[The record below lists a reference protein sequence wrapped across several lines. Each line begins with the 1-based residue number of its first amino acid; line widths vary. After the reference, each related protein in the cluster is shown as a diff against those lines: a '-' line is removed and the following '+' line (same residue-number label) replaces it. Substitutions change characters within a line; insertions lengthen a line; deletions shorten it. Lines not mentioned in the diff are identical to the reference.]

1 MNIIVNNSAEGNE
14 KYCYWCRNEVDAN
27 AFLKQCEELG
37 YTWND
42 GELPTQRSRWDEEKE
57 FTCYEV
63 EDNVIYY
70 CDLTWFI
77 TNPFYVIVEFT
88 KNGSM
93 KEGYTRKESLEDV
106 LAKLEDYCSR
116 FNDFK
121 EVFKS
126 ETVMRFIENY
136 IKSVKKDV
144 ERCRLALKEI
154 ETI

>member
-1 MNIIVNNSAEGNE
+1 MDIIVNNSAEGNE
-14 KYCYWCRNEVDAN
+14 KYSYWCRNEVDSD

-37 YTWND
+37 YTWVS
-42 GELPTQRSRWDEEKE
+42 GKLPTQKNNWDEEKE

-63 EDNVIYY
+63 EDNIIYY
-70 CDLTWFI
+70 CDLTWYI
-77 TNPFYVIVEFT
+77 TSPSYVIVEFT
-88 KNGSM
+88 ENGSM
-93 KEGYTRKESLEDV
+93 KEDYTRKESLEDV
-106 LAKLEDYCSR
+106 LAKLEEYCSK

-126 ETVMRFIENY
+126 ETVIRFIENY